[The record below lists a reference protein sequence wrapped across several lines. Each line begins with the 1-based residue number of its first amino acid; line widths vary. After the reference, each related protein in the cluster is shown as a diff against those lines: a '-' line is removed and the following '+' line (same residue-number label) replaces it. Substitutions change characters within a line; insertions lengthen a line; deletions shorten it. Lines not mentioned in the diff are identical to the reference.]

1 MDTQSTMEKISV
13 TKHRT
18 VPIIIKGRKVSGHSA
33 DEAIA
38 ALYAAAVAPEQWG
51 KALEVLTRLADARAA
66 NCFVHDALT
75 EHFIEY
81 RFIGYGENW
90 ARDYASHYHSLDLA
104 RRVLL
109 REPAGRMHAMHRYV
123 SESMVQKSEYYQD
136 FYIREGLR
144 YSCGGT
150 LFDGNQRLI
159 LAVHRPVGH
168 SPYDEHVIAEL
179 QRVLNHLPHVF
190 RVRELVTQGRVDAS
204 MSCAA
209 LDALPRAVVIVDANA
224 TIRYINRAASV
235 LLDQADDMHVRSSR
249 LSLSDPRLARQLSQR
264 IEKACQPPQTVD
276 PVPLYTV
283 DANGR
288 PSAELHVVP
297 LDPALAAGVT
307 SAHPMAMILMRRPFQ
322 RADWSGAIARPYS
335 LSPAELG
342 VATALV
348 EGLTPAEYALRSG
361 VKISTVRSQIK
372 SIMAKTGTR
381 RMPEIATLFAGIDNP
396 LSDRSLPLG

>member
-1 MDTQSTMEKISV
+1 MSAY
-13 TKHRT
+13 
-18 VPIIIKGRKVSGHSA
+18 PA

-38 ALYAAAVAPEQWG
+38 ALYTAAVAPDQWNA
-51 KALEVLTRLADARAA
+51 ALEALKRLADASAA

-75 EHFIEY
+75 DSFIEY
-81 RFIGYGENW
+81 RFAGYGENW
-90 ARDYASHYHSLDLA
+90 ARDYAGHYHNLDLA

-109 REPAGRMHAMHRYV
+109 REPAGHMHAMHRYV

-168 SPYDEHVIAEL
+168 RPYEEHTVAQL
-179 QRVLNHLPHVF
+179 QRVLDHLPYVF
-190 RVRELVTQGRVDAS
+190 RVRELAARSLVGAS

-209 LDALPRAVVIVDANA
+209 LDALPRAVMIVDENA
-224 TIRYINRAASV
+224 TIRYSNRVAGT
-235 LLDQADDMHVRSSR
+235 LLDHAKDVLVRSGR
-249 LSLSDPRLARQLSQR
+249 LTLSDPHLARQLIQR
-264 IEKACQPPQTVD
+264 VKRTCQPTPAID
-276 PVPLYTV
+276 SVPLYTV
-283 DANGR
+283 DSNGR
-288 PSAELHVVP
+288 PSVELHIVP
-297 LDPALAAGVT
+297 LNPSLAAGVT

-322 RADWSGAIARPYS
+322 RANWSGASARPYS
-335 LSPAELG
+335 LSQAEVG
-342 VATALV
+342 VAAAMA
-348 EGLTPAEYALRSG
+348 EGLTPAECASRSG

-381 RMPEIATLFAGIDNP
+381 RMSEIATLFAGID
-396 LSDRSLPLG
+396 LPQAD